1 MRTLPGMRRP
11 TTFAAALSAGA
22 LIAAALTG
30 CSGASGSPP
39 PAPSASAPSASA
51 STADGASGVAADLIG
66 TSWTVQEAR
75 GDSGAGGSLRFGDR
89 SITLVTTTGTS
100 TFAWAAQGAEVLIT
114 RSTLSMDG
122 GASAIWLT
130 DTARVGRDGQG
141 WTLSDD
147 TGATTAR
154 LVPAASS
161 SPQPS
166 PSDTAAPLALATPG
180 PGVTATP
187 ESTLAGRWQLAGHP
201 TTAITFDD
209 GRWQAAASCE
219 TGASGGSGAYR
230 VLADGRLLITRTAS
244 QMFGC
249 PIGQDDERVRAPA
262 ITGIG
267 RAGSFR
273 VEGTTLTL
281 YDRSGTAIGS
291 LVR

>member
-11 TTFAAALSAGA
+11 TSFATALLGGAVIAAALS
-22 LIAAALTG
+22 G

-39 PAPSASAPSASA
+39 PAPSASASATDA
-51 STADGASGVAADLIG
+51 PSGVAADLIG
-66 TSWTVQEAR
+66 TSWTVQEVH
-75 GDSGAGGSLRFGDR
+75 GDRGAGGSLRFGDR
-89 SITLVTTTGTS
+89 SVTLVTTTGTS

-122 GASAIWLT
+122 GGPATWLT
-130 DTARVGRDGQG
+130 GTVRVSRDTRG
-141 WTLSDD
+141 WTLADE
-147 TGATTAR
+147 TGAATAR

-166 PSDTAAPLALATPG
+166 PSDTAAPLAVATPG
-180 PGVTATP
+180 PGATATP
-187 ESTLAGRWQLAGHP
+187 ASALAGRWHLAGHP

-209 GRWQAAASCE
+209 GRWRAAASCE

-244 QMFGC
+244 LMFGC
-249 PIGQDDERVRAPA
+249 PIGQDDDRVRAPA
-262 ITGIG
+262 IAGID

-281 YDRSGTAIGS
+281 FDRSGAVIGS